1 MSGQSAAHAVLALGS
16 NLGDRAGALT
26 EAVRRIADL
35 PGVDL
40 VAASTARESIAL
52 TPSGPDADA
61 PAYLNSV
68 VAIDTSLEPTDLLDA
83 VNAIEADLGRV
94 RGERWADRTLD
105 IDIVVFGELQLE
117 SPRLTIPHPRAAERD
132 FVLEPWLE
140 IEPDA
145 VIPGLG
151 SVRDLLTGL
160 R

>member
-1 MSGQSAAHAVLALGS
+1 MTHAVLALGS
-16 NLGDRAGALT
+16 NLGDRATALT

-35 PGVDL
+35 HGVDL

-68 VAIDTSLEPTDLLDA
+68 VAVDTTLSPEQLLDA
-83 VNAIEADLGRV
+83 VNQIEADLGRV

-105 IDIVVFGELQLE
+105 IDIIVFGDVQ
-117 SPRLTIPHPRAAERD
+117 STTDRLTLPHPRAAERD

-140 IEPDA
+140 IEPAA
-145 VIPGLG
+145 VLPGVG
-151 SVRDLLTGL
+151 AVRDLVEAL